1 MNPFQRLRA
10 IKKDAVIDLE
20 KGGARVVA
28 CPDMGARVFVE
39 LEGRTPHRIDL
50 EAVARPVQPFNNF
63 GGMNLW
69 PAPEGGAFGFNYE
82 GDRWYVQPAINV
94 EPFTARDRTAGSV
107 LLEKRT
113 VLGNR
118 KGTRL
123 EVAMAR
129 RVGFA
134 PPAACLEG
142 CPIAASVAVETRD
155 EFTVTNRVAP
165 DQALLAAWNLEQ
177 FAATGETV
185 AFVRVANPRESV
197 NWDFYEPHP
206 KALVSWRPHGFT
218 FRADGR
224 HKGQIGIRKAARPDG
239 IGFYDLSRR
248 WVCLKENLTPQE
260 GTYFNIADNDQPSG
274 PWAAA
279 DTYSIFNSDADM
291 AAFELETIGPL
302 LLEQGHL
309 ARAPLVS
316 RTTYALFENA
326 DAIRR
331 FLDRHLGEG

>member
-142 CPIAASVAVETRD
+142 CPIAASVAEESGTLMDVVE
-155 EFTVTNRVAP
+155 P
-165 DQALLAAWNLEQ
+165 YLLQLGFIERTPRGRT
-177 FAATGETV
+177 AT
-185 AFVRVANPRESV
+185 PR
-197 NWDFYEPHP
+197 
-206 KALVSWRPHGFT
+206 A
-218 FRADGR
+218 
-224 HKGQIGIRKAARPDG
+224 
-239 IGFYDLSRR
+239 
-248 WVCLKENLTPQE
+248 
-260 GTYFNIADNDQPSG
+260 
-274 PWAAA
+274 
-279 DTYSIFNSDADM
+279 
-291 AAFELETIGPL
+291 
-302 LLEQGHL
+302 
-309 ARAPLVS
+309 
-316 RTTYALFENA
+316 YA
-326 DAIRR
+326 
-331 FLDRHLGEG
+331 HLGYAYSRAQGAEATQTNLFDENSLIAGE